1 MEVQVLSDDQVYAR
15 LLKGWKAIPVQPQ
28 AQSEEGGGEEGG
40 EEGQEGVE
48 QEAEAEEQT
57 HKKEEGTEGMKQL
70 MLSLKENVF

>member
-1 MEVQVLSDDQVYAR
+1 ME
-15 LLKGWKAIPVQPQ
+15 
-28 AQSEEGGGEEGG
+28 
-40 EEGQEGVE
+40 QEGVE